1 MVEKTYKKLRKAK
14 QEQKQRL
21 GHVINIP
28 TMQLFISIPRISHLK
43 CLYAYIFF
51 VVKKCLLILK

>member
-1 MVEKTYKKLRKAK
+1 MVEMTYKKLRKSK

-28 TMQLFISIPRISHLK
+28 TMQLFISIPRISHSK
-43 CLYAYIFF
+43 CLYAYIFSLS
-51 VVKKCLLILK
+51 KNAC